1 MYIYGFYVDK
11 NSFNM
16 DDVLCVVEN
25 HKPDDEMKKKTK
37 KQGKKRRKQK

>member
-1 MYIYGFYVDK
+1 MYIYGFYVKK

-25 HKPDDEMKKKTK
+25 HKPDDEMKKKKTK
-37 KQGKKRRKQK
+37 KRKRRLKK